1 MVKQKFYITTAS
13 DYVNARPHIGHA
25 YEKILADVVARW
37 YRIKGVDVL
46 FLTGTDEN
54 AQKNEQAARN
64 AGIPTK
70 KFVDENAKHYIDMC
84 KMLNISYDI
93 FYRSTVDQHVKFS
106 QWLFKTLY
114 DKGLIYKD
122 VYEGLY
128 CIGCEEYKTE
138 KDLVNGNCPDH
149 GKKPE
154 SRNEENYFFKMS
166 KFEKEIIKLV
176 SKKGFIFPEEKKNEI
191 LHRLKEDGLKDLC
204 VSRKGFEWGIKT
216 PIDSEQTIYVW
227 MDALAYYVSALGYPN
242 GELYK
247 KFWPADIQIVGKG
260 INWFHSVIWQSLL
273 MATGIPNSKGVG
285 VHGYLTVDG
294 KKMSKSIGNVVD
306 PIEIATKYGVDQ
318 LRYFLLREIPF
329 TSDGDFSEKALV
341 ARINGEL
348 VSDLGNLVYRS
359 LTLVERFDGKIDGKD
374 ELSKYLDLKAA
385 EGFIEKFEV
394 NNYIEEVWKLIRHTN
409 KYVNEK
415 EPWKLQGKE
424 LGNVLYN
431 LLEAIR
437 IISILISPIMPETAD
452 KINKQLGLKCGSLKD
467 CKFGK
472 FTGKVKKGKYLFEKI
487 DIEKIIENEFPW
499 LEVERDKRIEEGSIL
514 IQFNGIKVQS
524 RSMELERLKEDL
536 VKKLDL
542 DKIQNSG
549 HIEEYRKLMGS
560 KDYGEGVSVDN
571 LINIVRKNKKLPN
584 INTVA
589 DSYNLVSL
597 KYGIV
602 MGAYDRKKIS
612 GKVHLK
618 VADGSEHF
626 IPIGSKEPVEIK
638 KGEYVYT
645 DSKNVVITRIASKQS
660 DVSKVGPQT
669 RSILMCVQGNKKIS
683 HKELK
688 KIVLEAAENVVK
700 FCGGKYKI
708 L

>member
-1 MVKQKFYITTAS
+1 MAGKFYITTAS

-25 YEKILADVVARW
+25 YEKIIADALARW
-37 YRIKGVDVL
+37 YRLKGTDVL

-64 AGIPTK
+64 AGVQTK
-70 KFVDENAKHYIDMC
+70 RFVDQNAKYYIDLC
-84 KMLNISYDI
+84 KTLNISYDI
-93 FYRSTVDQHVKFS
+93 FYRSTVEQHVKFS

-138 KDLVNGNCPDH
+138 KDLVNGNCPEH

-154 SRNEENYFFKMS
+154 SRNEENYFFRMS

-176 SKKGFIFPEEKKNEI
+176 SKRGFIVPEEKKNEI

-204 VSRKGFEWGIKT
+204 VSRKGFDWGIKT
-216 PIDSEQTIYVW
+216 PIDPEQTIYVW
-227 MDALAYYVSALGYPN
+227 MDALAYYVSALDCPN
-242 GELYK
+242 GKLYK
-247 KFWPADIQIVGKG
+247 RFWPADIQIVGKG

-273 MATGIPNSKGVG
+273 MATGIPNSKNIA

-294 KKMSKSIGNVVD
+294 QKMSKTLGNVVD
-306 PIEIATKYGVDQ
+306 PIEIARKYGVDQ

-329 TSDGDFSEKALV
+329 GADGDFSEKILID
-341 ARINGEL
+341 RINGEL
-348 VSDLGNLVYRS
+348 VSDLGNLVYRV
-359 LTLVERFDGKIDGKD
+359 LTLVDKFKPKLEGKD
-374 ELSKYLDLKAA
+374 ELSKHLDLKRC
-385 EGFIEKFEV
+385 EKFIENMEFHH
-394 NNYIEEVWKLIRHTN
+394 YIQEVWKFLHQMN
-409 KYVNEK
+409 KYMNDK
-415 EPWKLQGKE
+415 EPWKLKGKE
-424 LGNVLYN
+424 LENVLYN
-431 LLEAIR
+431 LVEGLR
-437 IISILISPIMPETAD
+437 IASILISPILPNSSEEL
-452 KINKQLGLKCGSLKD
+452 NRQLGVKSGKLKD
-467 CKFGK
+467 CKFGE
-472 FTGKVKKGKYLFEKI
+472 FTGKPKKGKYLFEKI

-499 LEVERDKRIEEGSIL
+499 LEVEMDKRIEEDSIL

-524 RSMELERLKEDL
+524 RSMELERLKENL

-549 HIEEYRKLMGS
+549 HVEEYRKLMGS

-571 LINIVRKNKKLPN
+571 LINIVRKNKRLPN

-602 MGAYDRKKIS
+602 IGAYDRKKIS

-645 DSKNVVITRIASKQS
+645 DSKNEVITRIASKQS

-683 HKELK
+683 HEELK
-688 KIVLEAAENVVK
+688 KIALEAAETVVK